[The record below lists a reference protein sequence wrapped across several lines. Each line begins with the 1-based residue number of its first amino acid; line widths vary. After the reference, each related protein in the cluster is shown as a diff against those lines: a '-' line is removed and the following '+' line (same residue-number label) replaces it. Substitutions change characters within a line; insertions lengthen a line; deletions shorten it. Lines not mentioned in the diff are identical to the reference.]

1 MLLVNALPAAMT
13 VMLRGLARDWWD
25 DKEDKDE
32 DGFVKKSLL
41 DSASALMGTNIATR
55 ELGGMLSG
63 YGYSGPAVTK
73 PIKDTYNL
81 KQQIGQGDL
90 DPALLRSAIEFGGSM
105 FSLPSG
111 QLWASGSGLWQW
123 IDNPSLDIRAPIFG
137 PAPQRR

>member
-1 MLLVNALPAAMT
+1 
-13 VMLRGLARDWWD
+13 
-25 DKEDKDE
+25 
-32 DGFVKKSLL
+32 
-41 DSASALMGTNIATR
+41 
-55 ELGGMLSG
+55 MLSG